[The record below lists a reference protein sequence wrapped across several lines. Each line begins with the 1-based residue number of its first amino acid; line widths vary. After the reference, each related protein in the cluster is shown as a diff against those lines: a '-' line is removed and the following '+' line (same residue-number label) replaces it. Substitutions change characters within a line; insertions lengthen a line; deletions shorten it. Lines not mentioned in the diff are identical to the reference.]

1 MFVCSPAKQRRSYN
15 PDAKIVVTKTLRSG
29 SKCFV
34 SVCYSLRPHV
44 GKDRSGWLHVQKLM
58 EGRKKPE
65 TFTRF
70 CMPTFNILLP
80 SLPSRK
86 NRVLVWI
93 KVWNRIKK
101 IQNEHEL
108 KDRVTLSEKK
118 PLIGFSATRD
128 QGGMLVSV
136 IVTPDQR
143 WEVIIT
149 SLTDSHRACLRQEWK
164 A

>member
-1 MFVCSPAKQRRSYN
+1 MACSRSKHWQDWTRDTPSYVLSLLQCPELCWLLFPNQIVFVCSPAKQRRSYN

-44 GKDRSGWLHVQKLM
+44 GEDRSGWLHVQKLM

-86 NRVLVWI
+86 NRVLVSI

-101 IQNEHEL
+101 IQ
-108 KDRVTLSEKK
+108 KW
-118 PLIGFSATRD
+118 A
-128 QGGMLVSV
+128 
-136 IVTPDQR
+136 
-143 WEVIIT
+143 W
-149 SLTDSHRACLRQEWK
+149 A
-164 A
+164 